1 MAAEPILVRA
11 FSDLITDFNQRGVT
25 YALAGGWAYSALVEP
40 RATTDIDL
48 LILLEPPSREQV
60 QALVSSL
67 FDSTIIH
74 PAPKVFRGIS
84 IWRIVGTPVEQEII
98 VDFLLADSTYL
109 RTALRRRQMVPFG
122 PLQIPMLSIE
132 DLIILKMVAGRLQDR
147 ADLEKIH
154 TRQADLHVD
163 WTYVDQW
170 KTTLGLV
177 DR

>member
-1 MAAEPILVRA
+1 
-11 FSDLITDFNQRGVT
+11 
-25 YALAGGWAYSALVEP
+25 
-40 RATTDIDL
+40 
-48 LILLEPPSREQV
+48 
-60 QALVSSL
+60 
-67 FDSTIIH
+67 
-74 PAPKVFRGIS
+74 
-84 IWRIVGTPVEQEII
+84 
-98 VDFLLADSTYL
+98 
-109 RTALRRRQMVPFG
+109 MVPFG

-177 DR
+177 GRAGF